1 MRIDLSSAARYQP
14 RHNDV
19 GLPVERLPDEH
30 EVMRRVGLA
39 AGCTRT
45 LADQRAADGHPER
58 LSIWGG
64 LVVCDGWRGPGQRVD
79 RRGGLNLGDQM
90 DMDRAGTLDQGEDD
104 GPLSGRPWL
113 ARYAPGVVADVLVP
127 AESLPEMLAA
137 SALRF
142 GHRVALDFFGAETTY
157 VELAAQVSRAAEAL
171 RVAGVR
177 AGDRVALVLPNC
189 PQHVVAFYAALRL
202 GAVIVEHNPLYTA
215 PELAHQLSDCGAAVV
230 VCWDKTASVI
240 DGLRGQTA
248 VRTILAVDMTTVLPW
263 RMRLALRLPVA
274 KARSARS
281 SMTGPVPRGVL
292 SWEAVSCSTGPLDAA
307 HSQPRPEDVALLQ
320 YTGGTTGTPKGAVLT
335 HRNLR
340 ANAAQGQAWMPGL
353 KDGEETVYAVLPL
366 FHAYGLTLCLTYSM
380 SVGATLV
387 LFPRFDLDHLL
398 EAIRRRPPTFLP
410 AVPPIYER
418 LAAAAREG
426 RVNLTSIRYAISG
439 AMALPPALVEAW
451 ESVSG
456 GLLVEGYGMTETS
469 PISLGNPAAATRRP
483 GTVGVPFPSTRIRIV
498 DPDDPSRDLRIG
510 EQGELLIGGP
520 QVFDGYWNRPNETAA
535 VLLPGGWLR
544 TGDIAVADPDGF
556 VTIVDRIKELI
567 ITGGFNVYPS
577 EVEDALRDLPE
588 IADLAVV
595 GVPAAGDTGED
606 VVLAV
611 VPAAGASVD
620 LDAVRA
626 YARERLA
633 GYKVPRRVV
642 IMDDLPRSQ
651 IGKIIRRRVRDRIE
665 AMETFEAG

>member
-1 MRIDLSSAARYQP
+1 
-14 RHNDV
+14 
-19 GLPVERLPDEH
+19 
-30 EVMRRVGLA
+30 
-39 AGCTRT
+39 
-45 LADQRAADGHPER
+45 
-58 LSIWGG
+58 
-64 LVVCDGWRGPGQRVD
+64 
-79 RRGGLNLGDQM
+79 M
-90 DMDRAGTLDQGEDD
+90 DTERAGTLDQGQDG
-104 GPLSGRPWL
+104 GPLRGRPWL
-113 ARYAPGVVADVLVP
+113 ASYAPGVHADALVP
-127 AESLPEMLAA
+127 DESLPEMLAA
-137 SALRF
+137 SAVRF
-142 GHRVALDFFGAETTY
+142 GDRVALDFFGAETTY
-157 VELAAQVSRAAEAL
+157 VELAAQVSRAAQAL
-171 RVAGVR
+171 RVAGVK

-215 PELAHQLSDCGAAVV
+215 TELAHQLSDCGAAVV

-248 VRTILAVDMTTVLPW
+248 VRTILTVDLTAALPW
-263 RMRLALRLPVA
+263 RKRLALRLPVA
-274 KARSARS
+274 KARSARA
-281 SMTGPVPRGVL
+281 SMTGPVPQGVL
-292 SWEAVSCSTGPLDAA
+292 SWDAVSASTGPLDAA
-307 HSQPRPEDVALLQ
+307 HPQPRPQDVALLQ

-335 HRNLR
+335 HLNLR
-340 ANAAQGQAWMPGL
+340 ANAAQGRAWMPGL
-353 KDGEETVYAVLPL
+353 KDAQETVYAVLPL
-366 FHAYGLTLCLTYSM
+366 FHAYGLTLCLTFSM

-387 LFPRFDLDHLL
+387 LLPGFDLDQML

-418 LAAAAREG
+418 LAAAAHEG
-426 RVNLTSIRYAISG
+426 RVDLTSIRYAISG
-439 AMALPPALVEAW
+439 AMALPPEVVQKW

-498 DPDDPSRDLRIG
+498 DPDDASRDLPVG

-520 QVFDGYWNRPNETAA
+520 QVFAGYWNRPNETAA
-535 VLLPGGWLR
+535 ALLPGGWVR
-544 TGDIAVADPDGF
+544 TGDLAVADPDGF

-577 EVEDALRDLPE
+577 EVEEALRDLPE
-588 IADLAVV
+588 IGDLAVV
-595 GVPAAGDTGED
+595 GVPAAGDTGEE
-606 VVLAV
+606 VVVAV
-611 VPAAGASVD
+611 VPAAGATVD
-620 LDAVRA
+620 LDRVRA

-651 IGKIIRRRVRDRIE
+651 IGKIMRRRVRDRIE
-665 AMETFEAG
+665 AMETFEAGEDRRQGSLTLAPPEDAES